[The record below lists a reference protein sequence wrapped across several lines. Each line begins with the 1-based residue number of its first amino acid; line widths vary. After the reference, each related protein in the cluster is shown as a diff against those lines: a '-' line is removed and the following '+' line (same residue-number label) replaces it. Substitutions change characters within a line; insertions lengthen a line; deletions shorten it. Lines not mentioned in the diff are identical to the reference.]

1 MFTVKIKLAG
11 AGRTIKVR
19 RFGPWWWPWD
29 RRGTILIQN
38 ITGLHEL
45 TPALARRLSDYD
57 LHLIPQVRTDDSVLR
72 TVIAAELRRR
82 ENGTARWALAV
93 SILSLIVAVVAIM
106 SKGG

>member
-1 MFTVKIKLAG
+1 MKIKLTPT
-11 AGRTIKVR
+11 GRIIKIR
-19 RFGPWWWPWD
+19 RFGPWWKPWN
-29 RRGTILIQN
+29 RHGTISVQD

-57 LHLIPQVRTDDSVLR
+57 LHLMPQVRTNDSVLH

-93 SILSLIVAVVAIM
+93 SIFSLVVATAAVALNR
-106 SKGG
+106 G